1 MVILR
6 FALKRSFRSPIPI
19 LISVI
24 VPVALLAFS
33 GLWGDDDSR
42 GYYFIALIILFLSF
56 PLTGAITSDRRER
69 TIVRIMT
76 TPTTTFKYLSQNFI
90 ACMVPLLIQIT
101 IIGALGML
109 WHDWHIEFAF
119 NLCLIY
125 AVFAATSIAFAFAWS
140 CIFKSKEVSFTVLAM
155 VMTFASFAGILLPLE
170 FLPTVLYY
178 IFMIFPTFWVASGI
192 EELIFYGATGWF
204 IICLTI
210 LVGFVVLFLMDGS
223 RRGAY

>member
-19 LISVI
+19 LVSI
-24 VPVALLAFS
+24 VLPIALLAFS

-42 GYYFIALIILFLSF
+42 GYYFVALIILFVSF

-76 TPTTTFKYLSQNFI
+76 TPTTTFNYLAQNFI
-90 ACMVPLLIQIT
+90 ACMVPLLMQIVL
-101 IIGALGML
+101 IGTFGMR

-119 NLCLIY
+119 SLCLIY
-125 AVFAATSIAFAFAWS
+125 TFFAATSIAFAFAWS
-140 CIFKSKEVSFTVLAM
+140 CVFKSREVSFTILAM

-178 IFMIFPTFWVASGI
+178 FFMIFPTFWVASGI
-192 EELIFYGATGWF
+192 EELIHYGATFWYF
-204 IICLTI
+204 LCLLI
-210 LVGFVVLFLMDGS
+210 LIGFVVLFLLDGS
-223 RRGAY
+223 KRGAY